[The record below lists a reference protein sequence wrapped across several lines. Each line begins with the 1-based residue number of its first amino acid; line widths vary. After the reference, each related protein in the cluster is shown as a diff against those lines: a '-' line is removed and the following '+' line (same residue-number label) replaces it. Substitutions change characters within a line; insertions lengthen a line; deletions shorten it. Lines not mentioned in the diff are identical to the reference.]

1 MPIEIIDTHTHV
13 ISPDQARYPL
23 APLGGKQSDWSAER
37 PTPPEA
43 LIAAMDAAGIARAVV
58 VQASTAYG
66 HDNSYLVESVAAH
79 RDRLVGVF
87 SVDIL
92 DPEAPRVI
100 RRWRDAGLSGFRLF
114 TTGTTMPGQAGWL
127 DDPRGFP
134 GWAMAAELGLPVC
147 LQMTAKGI
155 PALRTLLE
163 RFPTVPVLLDHLA
176 RPDLS
181 DGPPY
186 ALSASLFALAD
197 YPNVFLKLTSRALDL
212 AGAGASTPEALLA
225 AVIARFG
232 AARICWG
239 SNFPAAEGTLPALLA
254 RSLTALDSLAEADRA
269 AILGG
274 TARRLY
280 PELAPSHG

>member
-1 MPIEIIDTHTHV
+1 MPVEIIDTHTHV

-43 LIAAMDAAGIARAVV
+43 LIAAMDAAGVARAVV

-66 HDNSYLVESVAAH
+66 HDNSYLVGSVAAH
-79 RDRLVGVF
+79 RNRFVGVF

-92 DPEAPRVI
+92 DPAAPATI
-100 RRWRDAGLSGFRLF
+100 RRWREAGLSGFRLF

-127 DDPRGFP
+127 DDPRGFA

-155 PALRTLLE
+155 PALRVLLE
-163 RFPTVPVLLDHLA
+163 RFPSVPVLLDHLA

-186 ALSASLFALAD
+186 ARSAPLFALAD

-212 AGAGASTPEALLA
+212 AGVGASTPEALLA
-225 AVIARFG
+225 ALIGRFG
-232 AARICWG
+232 ADRICWG
-239 SNFPAAEGTLPALLA
+239 SNFPAAEGALSALLA
-254 RSLTALDSLAEADRA
+254 RSLAALDSLGEADRA
-269 AILGG
+269 AILSG

-280 PELAPSHG
+280 PELAPFHG

>member
-13 ISPDQARYPL
+13 ISPDTARYPL

-43 LIAAMDAAGIARAVV
+43 LIAAMDEAGIARAVV

-79 RDRLVGVF
+79 RDRFVGVF

-92 DPEAPRVI
+92 AEDAPARI
-100 RRWRDAGLSGFRLF
+100 RHWHAAGLSGFRLF

-134 GWAMAAELGLPVC
+134 GWAVAAELGLPVC

-155 PALRTLLE
+155 PALRTLLA

-176 RPDLS
+176 RPDLT
-181 DGPPY
+181 DGPPF
-186 ALSASLFALAD
+186 ARSAELFALAEH
-197 YPNVFLKLTSRALDL
+197 PQVFLKLTTRALDM
-212 AGAGASTPEALLA
+212 AAAGASTPAALLQA
-225 AVIARFG
+225 LLARFG
-232 AARICWG
+232 AGRILWG
-239 SNFPAAEGTLPALLA
+239 SNFPAAEGTLAALLA
-254 RSLTALDSLAEADRA
+254 RSLAPLQALSEADRA

-280 PELAPSHG
+280 PALAPADV